1 MRRRSALAPP
11 PPQGTRQGGRR
22 KNAGPGNGWMVFSL
36 FLFGLLVATAAFPT
50 FLVLAA
56 GLTPAAVAGM
66 LNTRHGRSAFVC
78 VFLANLCGVI
88 PAVIKLWSSGNSLSA
103 ALLLFSD
110 PFVWLAMYASAAMG
124 WLLVWMGPAVADVV
138 LAVAADHRAHKL
150 RNFQERLIGEWG
162 HGVAQTVYDSLSE
175 PEGHAPSR
183 R

>member
-1 MRRRSALAPP
+1 MKKRSALAPP
-11 PPQGTRQGGRR
+11 PPQGTRQGGRK
-22 KNAGPGNGWMVFSL
+22 KNAGSGNGWMVFSL

-78 VFLANLCGVI
+78 VFIANLCGVV
-88 PAVIKLWSSGNSLSA
+88 PAVTKLWFSGNSLSA
-103 ALLLFSD
+103 ALSLFGD
-110 PFVWLAMYASAAMG
+110 PFVWLTMYASAAMG
-124 WLLVWMGPAVADVV
+124 WMLVWMGPAVADVV
-138 LAVAADHRAHKL
+138 LAVAADHRARKL
-150 RNFQERLIGEWG
+150 RDFQERLIREWG
-162 HGVAQTVYDSLSE
+162 HGVAKTVYDSLSE